1 MSSTFQPAQNGR
13 VTFQALA
20 GQRLKVSVPS
30 STFAAGELGLRLL
43 DPAATKLVH
52 TTATADGVWLF
63 QANKKG
69 TYKIVLDPAGI
80 ATGTSSVKVAVQ

>member
-1 MSSTFQPAQNGR
+1 
-13 VTFQALA
+13 
-20 GQRLKVSVPS
+20 
-30 STFAAGELGLRLL
+30 
-43 DPAATKLVH
+43 
-52 TTATADGVWLF
+52 VWLF